1 MSGFCICLKIKISL
15 EDTQNL
21 WKKVSDGKLERPDG
35 VLMVYV
41 ALKLQS
47 STQYAGQATVFNQKP
62 SWFHH
67 KTFLGIYSSVEES

>member
-1 MSGFCICLKIKISL
+1 M
-15 EDTQNL
+15 
-21 WKKVSDGKLERPDG
+21 PDG